1 MSTFAI
7 DENHSDIVKF
17 REGDANCDV
26 VLGKL
31 REICTAHEEV
41 SMHGSRAGLG
51 ERPVEM
57 TEDRSLEDKKIAIL
71 KALHTSPYRDR
82 KERNPDRVPGTCEW
96 FVTHERFRQWRDGE
110 SAAMLWV
117 SADPG
122 SGKSV
127 LAKYLVDSE
136 LPTTESRTTCY
147 FFFKDDF
154 EDQRSAK
161 DALSCILHQ
170 LFQNKK
176 ILFSHKIVERFETY
190 GGRLTGSF
198 AELWDLLL
206 MVSRDTNAGEIVC
219 ILDALDECE
228 GQARSELSQALCK
241 FFSARNNFNLK
252 FLLTSRPLG
261 EIRRGFQ
268 PLNDIPGLPVIR
280 LEGESDTETEK
291 IAKEIEVYIH
301 ARVQRIQ
308 ALLRLK
314 PGEAGLLLRR
324 LLSIPHRTY
333 LWVYLTLDLVQ
344 NDINIDKAGIDKA
357 TSLLPRTV
365 DDAYERILAKS
376 SDVGKARKLLS
387 IVVAATRPL
396 TLAEMDVALT
406 LREDHR
412 SYKDLDLKSEK
423 RFLEYVRDLCGL
435 FVSVT
440 DSKIYLLHQTAKS
453 FLVQDGPL
461 VAPQIGSTNRL
472 LWKSSLRPQQCHR
485 LLWQIST
492 WYLRFT
498 DFETTPLDGTK
509 KLSQYLHDHLFLD
522 YSARNWAVHFRQSGI
537 RRDAATTQSL
547 LEVCNAKSLGSLTWF
562 NVYWASVH
570 DGFPRD
576 FTTLMIASYFGIGP
590 VVRKLLKGVDV
601 GVNSRDGT
609 YQRSALSWASE
620 NGFDDVVG
628 LLIKGPKVRVKHMI
642 MLSSRERAEIDARD
656 IYGRTPLSYAAWNG
670 HAVIAGLLV
679 KAGAR
684 ADLEDEIEG
693 TPLSYAICS
702 GNKAVTKVLQKSANM
717 VGSADNIVRALLF
730 SAAKKGDE
738 FVVKRLLG
746 MDKGLDIDA
755 KDNAG
760 RTPLS
765 WAAENGHGAVVQLLL
780 AKGKA
785 DIDTKDIVGRTP
797 LVWAAGNGHEA
808 VIQLLRATGKADID
822 AKDHAG
828 RTPLSWAA
836 ENGHGAVVQLLLAT
850 GKADIDA
857 KDHAGRTPL
866 SWAAENG
873 HGAVIQLLLATGRVD
888 IDTKDIVGRTP
899 LVWAAGNGHEAVIQ
913 LLRATGK
920 ADIDAKDHAGRT
932 PLSWAAGSGHEAIVQ
947 LLLAT
952 GRVHNDMK
960 DNFGRT
966 PLAWAAGSG
975 YEAVVQ
981 LLLATGRVHNGTE
994 DNIGRTPLAW
1004 AAGNGH
1010 EAVVQL
1016 LLATGRVDIDTKDN
1030 IGRTPLSW
1038 AAGNGHEAV
1047 VQLLLATGRVDI
1059 DTKDKFGRTPLLW
1072 AASRGREAVVQ
1083 LLRNP
1088 LNTQS

>member
-1 MSTFAI
+1 M
-7 DENHSDIVKF
+7 VKF
-17 REGDANCDV
+17 REGDANCRV
-26 VLGKL
+26 VLRKL

-41 SMHGSRAGLG
+41 SIHGSRAGLG
-51 ERPVEM
+51 ERSVEI
-57 TEDRSLEDKKIAIL
+57 TEDRSLEDRKIAIL

-82 KERNPDRVPGTCEW
+82 KDRNPDRVPGTCQW
-96 FVTHERFRQWRDGE
+96 FVTHERFRQWRDSE

-154 EDQRSAK
+154 EDQRDAK
-161 DALSCILHQ
+161 GALSCILHQ

-176 ILFSHKIVERFETY
+176 ILFSRKIVERFETY
-190 GGRLTGSF
+190 GERLTGSF

-228 GQARSELSQALCK
+228 DQARPELAQALCK
-241 FFSARNNFNLK
+241 FFSARNNLNLK

-261 EIRRGFQ
+261 KIRRGFQ

-291 IAKEIEVYIH
+291 IAKEIEVYIG
-301 ARVQRIQ
+301 ARVQTIQ

-314 PGEAGLLLRR
+314 PDEAELLLRR
-324 LLSIPHRTY
+324 LLSIPNRTY

-376 SDVGKARKLLS
+376 GNVREARKLLS

-412 SYKDLDLKSEK
+412 SYKDLDLKSEE

-435 FVSVT
+435 FVNVT

-453 FLVQDGPL
+453 FLVQDDL
-461 VAPQIGSTNRL
+461 LLAPQIGSTSGL
-472 LWKSSLRPQQCHR
+472 LWKSLLNPQQCHH

-492 WYLRFT
+492 WHLRFT
-498 DFETTPLDGTK
+498 EFETTPLDDTK

-537 RRDAATTQSL
+537 QCNAATTESL
-547 LEVCNAKSLGSLTWF
+547 LEVCSARSLGSPTWF
-562 NVYWASVH
+562 NVYWASAH

-590 VVRKLLKGVDV
+590 VVRKLLEGDDV
-601 GVNSRDGT
+601 GINSRDGT

-628 LLIKGPKVRVKHMI
+628 LLIKGPKVRVKDII

-679 KAGAR
+679 TAGAL
-684 ADLEDEIEG
+684 ADLKDEIGG

-702 GNKAVTKVLQKSANM
+702 GNGAVMDKLKKEGGM
-717 VGSADNIVRALLF
+717 VGSVDNIVGALLF
-730 SAAKKGDE
+730 SAVKKGDE

-746 MDKGLDIDA
+746 MDKGLNIDA
-755 KDNAG
+755 KDFNFGRTPLFWAAESGHEAIVRLLLATGKADINARDNGGRTPLSRAAEKGHEAIVQLLLATGKADINARDLTFG

-765 WAAENGHGAVVQLLL
+765 WAAE
-780 AKGKA
+780 K
-785 DIDTKDIVGRTP
+785 
-797 LVWAAGNGHEA
+797 GHEA
-808 VIQLLRATGKADID
+808 I
-822 AKDHAG
+822 
-828 RTPLSWAA
+828 
-836 ENGHGAVVQLLLAT
+836 VQLLLAT

-857 KDHAGRTPL
+857 KDVKYGQTPL
-866 SWAAENG
+866 SWAAE
-873 HGAVIQLLLATGRVD
+873 
-888 IDTKDIVGRTP
+888 K
-899 LVWAAGNGHEAVIQ
+899 
-913 LLRATGK
+913 
-920 ADIDAKDHAGRT
+920 
-932 PLSWAAGSGHEAIVQ
+932 
-947 LLLAT
+947 
-952 GRVHNDMK
+952 
-960 DNFGRT
+960 
-966 PLAWAAGSG
+966 
-975 YEAVVQ
+975 
-981 LLLATGRVHNGTE
+981 
-994 DNIGRTPLAW
+994 
-1004 AAGNGH
+1004 GH

-1016 LLATGRVDIDTKDN
+1016 LLATGKAYIDTKDKFGQTPLSWAAKRGREAVVQLLLATGKAN
-1030 IGRTPLSW
+1030 IGTKNKFGRTPLSW
-1038 AAGNGHEAV
+1038 AAEKGHEAV
-1047 VQLLLATGRVDI
+1047 VQLLLATGKADVNTKDNRGRTPLSWAANMGHEVVIQLLLATGKADI
-1059 DTKDKFGRTPLLW
+1059 DTKDNRGQTPLSW
-1072 AASRGREAVVQ
+1072 AAEKGHEAVLQ
-1083 LLRNP
+1083 LLLATGKANIDAKDTYGQTP
-1088 LNTQS
+1088 LS